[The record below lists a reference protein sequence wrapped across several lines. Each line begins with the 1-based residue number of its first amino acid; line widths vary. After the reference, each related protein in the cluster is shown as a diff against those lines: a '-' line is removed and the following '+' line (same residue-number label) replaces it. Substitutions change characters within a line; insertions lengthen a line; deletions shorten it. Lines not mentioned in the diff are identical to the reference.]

1 MLFSRASEQVNLFG
15 TTIPSPRVFFD
26 FLGFEKHVKQIR
38 EKRGADMPPAW
49 YDHASYYVI
58 DLPPEKLFGPGEE
71 VSIPACTKMADYEFE
86 IGLIITQDGL
96 LTSFEDAL
104 AFVKRSCL
112 VTIVNDWS
120 ARDIQKIDM
129 EGLGPTNSKQIIG
142 KSCGPKIVP
151 ASGLKM
157 DEFGVF
163 DMAMCLKVNGQVRC
177 DTNYQTLYHV
187 HPKTN
192 LKGAWSFP
200 RILQFLG
207 QQNIAVHPGY
217 WIGSG
222 TVGDGCIAEFSAKI
236 DPQTGSVIKP
246 AVYPWLQDGDQVE
259 LEVEGI
265 GTLSNTVRIHNK
277 DKSSK
282 TVSTLAAK

>member
-1 MLFSRASEQVNLFG
+1 MLFSRAIEQVNLFG
-15 TTIPSPRVFFD
+15 TTIPAPRVLFD

-38 EKRGADMPPAW
+38 EKRGADMPAPW

-58 DLPPEKLFGPGEE
+58 DIAPEKLFGPGEA
-71 VSIPACTKMADYEFE
+71 VFIPACTKMADYEFE
-86 IGLIITQDGL
+86 IALIITEDAL
-96 LTSFEDAL
+96 LTSFEEAL
-104 AFVKRSCL
+104 AFVKRSCF
-112 VTIVNDWS
+112 VTIMNDWS

-151 ASGLKM
+151 VSALKM
-157 DEFGVF
+157 DEQGVF
-163 DMAMCLKVNGQVRC
+163 DIVMRLKVNGQVRA
-177 DTNYQTLYHV
+177 DTNYSTIYHV
-187 HPKTN
+187 HPKSS
-192 LKGAWSFP
+192 LKAAWSFP

-246 AVYPWLQDGDQVE
+246 PVYPWLKDGDKVE

-265 GTLSNTVRIHNK
+265 GTLSNTVRIHDK
-277 DKSSK
+277 DKREQ
-282 TVSTLAAK
+282 TVSTQAVK

>member
-1 MLFSRASEQVNLFG
+1 MLFARADEQVKILG
-15 TTIPSPRVFFD
+15 TTIPVPRVFVD

-71 VSIPACTKMADYEFE
+71 VFIPACTKMADYEFE
-86 IGLIITQDGL
+86 IGLIITEDAL

-120 ARDIQKIDM
+120 ARDVQKIDM

-151 ASGLKM
+151 AAALKM

-163 DMAMCLKVNGQVRC
+163 DMAMRLKVNGQVRC

-192 LKGAWSFP
+192 QKAAWSFP

-207 QQNIAVHPGY
+207 QQNIAVHKGY

-236 DPQTGSVIKP
+236 DPASAAVLKP
-246 AVYPWLQDGDQVE
+246 AVYPWLKDGDQVE
-259 LEVEGI
+259 MEVDGI
-265 GTLSNTVRIHNK
+265 GTLASTVRLQQI
-277 DKSSK
+277 DKREQ